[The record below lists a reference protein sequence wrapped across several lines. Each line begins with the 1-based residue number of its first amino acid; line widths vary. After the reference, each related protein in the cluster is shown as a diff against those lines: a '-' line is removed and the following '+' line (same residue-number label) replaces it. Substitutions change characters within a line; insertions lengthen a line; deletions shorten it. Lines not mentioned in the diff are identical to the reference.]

1 MSETDSRPTY
11 VTYVFLALV
20 LAVVA
25 YARIRLLSTPL
36 ERDEGEFAYIGQ
48 LLLKGTP
55 PFTDA
60 YTMKLPGVS
69 FAYALFMLLF
79 GQSAAAIRIG
89 LLIVN
94 GICIFQVYLLARR
107 LFGRSA
113 ALLSC
118 ASYAALS
125 LSESVLGIFA
135 HATHFVVLFALAGL
149 LLIMRAFDK
158 GSISL
163 LSLSGLCLGLAFTM
177 KQHAAL
183 FIVYAFLF
191 LAWRNWK
198 TSAFSRKRFLTGNLL
213 LLSGVTLPYALLALW
228 TAQAGTFDAFWFWTV
243 RYAREYATGP
253 TLRQGIAEL
262 TASARVI
269 VSAQPLLWLLAISG
283 GVLLCTKYHRCTDRP
298 FVFGFLLF
306 SFLAVC
312 PGLAFRE
319 HYFVMLLPA
328 VAILTGAGL
337 TSASFVPAA
346 PSRLICRCFIPIVLL
361 AAATCY
367 GFYQERHYLFI
378 DTPRQVSR
386 QTYGANPFPEA
397 PEIAR
402 YLKEHSAPGDRIAIL
417 GSEPEILFYAD
428 RLSATGYIY
437 MYGLMENQPYAEQ
450 MQLQMIRE
458 IEAARPKY
466 LIVINVNSS
475 WLMTSSSKLTVLDW
489 ITKYA
494 SNRYDLDGV
503 IDIVDAETTLYR
515 WGKEAKAYQP
525 VSDSYITVFARKD

>member
-20 LAVVA
+20 LTVVV
-25 YARIRLLSTPL
+25 YVRLRLISIPL
-36 ERDEGEFAYIGQ
+36 ERDEGEFAYMGQ
-48 LLLKGTP
+48 LLLKGIP
-55 PFTDA
+55 PFSDA

-79 GQSAAAIRIG
+79 GQTAAAIRIG
-89 LLIVN
+89 LLVVN

-107 LFGRSA
+107 LFGRPA
-113 ALLSC
+113 ALLSG
-118 ASYAALS
+118 ASYAVLS
-125 LSESVLGIFA
+125 LSESVLGVFA

-149 LLIMRAFDK
+149 LLLLRSLDRGK
-158 GSISL
+158 ISL
-163 LSLSGLCLGLAFTM
+163 LFFSGLCLGLALTM

-183 FIVYAFLF
+183 FTVYAFLF
-191 LAWRNWK
+191 LARHNWK
-198 TSAFSRKRFLTGNLL
+198 TSALSRKRFLTGNFL
-213 LLSGVTLPYALLALW
+213 LLSGLILPYALLCLW
-228 TAQAGTFDAFWFWTV
+228 TAQTGTFGTFWFWTV

-253 TLRQGIAEL
+253 TLSQGITEL
-262 TASARVI
+262 TSSARV
-269 VSAQPLLWLLAISG
+269 VACAQPLLWLLGICG
-283 GVLLCTKYHRCTDRP
+283 GVLLCTKYQRCSDRP

-328 VAILTGAGL
+328 AAILIGAGL
-337 TSASFVPAA
+337 SSAPFAPAA
-346 PSRLICRCFIPIVLL
+346 SSRLAAKRFIPIFLL
-361 AAATCY
+361 AAAACY
-367 GFYQERHYLFI
+367 GFFRERHYLFA
-378 DTPRQVSR
+378 DTPREVSR
-386 QTYGANPFPEA
+386 QTYGDNPFPEA

-402 YLKEHSAPGDRIAIL
+402 YLKDHSAPGDRIAIL

-458 IEAARPKY
+458 IETARPKY
-466 LIVINVNSS
+466 LVVVNVRSS
-475 WLMTSSSKLTVLDW
+475 WLVRPSSKRTVLDW
-489 ITKYA
+489 VAQYA
-494 SNRYDLDGV
+494 GNHYDLDGI
-503 IDIVDAETTLYR
+503 IDIVDPETTLYR
-515 WGKEAKAYQP
+515 WGREAKAYQP
-525 VSDSYITVFARKD
+525 VSDSYLTVFVRKD